1 VKILCISD
9 GVLGHITPRVRGG
22 VYRELFERQGWEVAF
37 ADVSRDAAGDIL
49 RQARDSSVIYL
60 LKVGSPG
67 FLRRLRAATRA
78 PLVFDF
84 TDPLWMRA
92 FRLSGWHDLERVL
105 RAVDAVICE
114 NEMVAARAKR
124 FNDAVFVVP
133 TCAQTELFDA
143 VWPGDGARA
152 PSPGPT
158 ARVRIGWVGSRTT
171 VSALEKVRE
180 PLRRVC
186 ARHPEAEVRLVGCRP
201 GDAARILGDIPH
213 SVVAE
218 YDESDMVREML
229 ALDVGLF
236 PAPRDDEDYRAR
248 GALKALLYL
257 AAGVP
262 PLCQEGG
269 DCSRLLREGETGML
283 ASGEEEWEAKL
294 EALVGDEGLR
304 RRIGG
309 AGRDWVRR
317 EHSLAVIQGLTRD
330 ALVEAIRRKNEGL
343 RGGKVPAW
351 TVRAGEWLRGRGYR
365 FAGFAR
371 RVRRKLS

>member
-37 ADVSRDAAGDIL
+37 ADVSRDAAGAIL
-49 RQARDSSVIYL
+49 EQARDSSVIYL

-114 NEMVAARAKR
+114 NEMVAAQARR

-133 TCAQTELFDA
+133 TCAQTEVFDA
-143 VWPGDGARA
+143 AAENARA
-152 PSPGPT
+152 GSRPS

-171 VSALEKVRE
+171 VEALEKVRG

-201 GDAARILGDIPH
+201 GDAARILGDLPH

-218 YDESDMVREML
+218 YGEADMVREML

-236 PAPRDDEDYRAR
+236 PAPRDEEDYRAR

-294 EALVGDEGLR
+294 EALVADAGLR

-330 ALVEAIRRKNEGL
+330 ALVEAIRRKKEGL
-343 RGGKVPAW
+343 RGGKAPTRSA
-351 TVRAGEWLRGRGYR
+351 RAGEWLRGRGYR
-365 FAGFAR
+365 LAGIAR
-371 RVRRKLS
+371 RAWRKLS